1 MKLCFV
7 RHGTTGLVEQRQK
20 AEDILS
26 EEGEIQIRKLAQRVD
41 LYKHSIATLTSS
53 SLTRAYASAEIF
65 AETLGLSGLHTAND
79 ALREFSL
86 WVDPQ
91 DLHTE
96 EIHAKSLGLLRAAQN
111 EFMDFVG
118 TLSHEKDD
126 VHFLITH
133 GNLIR
138 AAIGSLIKT
147 NLETIVRL
155 SVSNASLSVV
165 EYDGEKD
172 YYKLIL
178 FNDTSHL

>member
-7 RHGTTGLVEQRQK
+7 RHGTTGLIEQHQRS
-20 AEDILS
+20 EDVLS
-26 EEGEIQIRKLAQRVD
+26 EKGKIQIHRLAQRIKPH
-41 LYKHSIATLTSS
+41 KHSITSLYS
-53 SLTRAYASAEIF
+53 SNLTRAFASAQIISED
-65 AETLGLSGLHTAND
+65 LNLDGLHAVDTALN
-79 ALREFSL
+79 EFPL

-96 EIHAKSLGLLRAAQN
+96 EIHAKSLGLLRAAQD

-165 EYDGEKD
+165 EYDADKE